1 MILASQSASLGRH
14 NGRAGG
20 LRRGLC
26 ITFTN
31 RVKFGP
37 DGSFANGSFAAS
49 FRRSRAGQIMISHL
63 NGSCR
68 AIVERSVDSLTSLR
82 TTKVPTAPILTTSN
96 FRRFFAISAG
106 RQRLA
111 VPTLT
116 ARRKTTE
123 AMRRSE
129 VELLRGRDEVDD
141 VDALVNGNRS
151 EAVLGNE
158 P

>member
-49 FRRSRAGQIMISHL
+49 FRRSRAGQIMISIL
-63 NGSCR
+63 NGSWR
-68 AIVERSVDSLTSLR
+68 AIAARRVDSLTSLH
-82 TTKVPTAPILTTSN
+82 TTNVPTAPMFTTSN
-96 FRRFFAISAG
+96 LASFFAISAG
-106 RQRLA
+106 RQRFA
-111 VPTLT
+111 VPTFT

-123 AMRRSE
+123 GMGKVESRKAE
-129 VELLRGRDEVDD
+129 VESVENRILEV
-141 VDALVNGNRS
+141 GS
-151 EAVLGNE
+151 
-158 P
+158 PT